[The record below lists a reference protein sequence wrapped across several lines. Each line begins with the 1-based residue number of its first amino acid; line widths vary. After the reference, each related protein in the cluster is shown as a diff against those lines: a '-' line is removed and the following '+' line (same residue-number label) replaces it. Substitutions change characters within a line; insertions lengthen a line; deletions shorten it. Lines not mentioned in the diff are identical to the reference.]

1 MGEGKQVSILDVVGK
16 LQQFQKDLEYVNA
29 LKEKIAGLADRF
41 PMIYNGVTRQIDFF
55 QRKID
60 ELRGLTVAVPDVQ
73 VFEAQAGDGAVAA
86 ARPKS
91 SPQMEARQAP
101 AGEPAVK
108 VASAADGTE
117 TQELP
122 SNASEGRLRA
132 PVSHP
137 RKKVGKRR

>member
-1 MGEGKQVSILDVVGK
+1 MGDGKQVSILDVVGK

-29 LKEKIAGLADRF
+29 LKEKLAGLADRF

-60 ELRGLTVAVPDVQ
+60 ELKGLTVAVPDVQ
-73 VFEAQAGDGAVAA
+73 VFEAT
-86 ARPKS
+86 
-91 SPQMEARQAP
+91 QAP
-101 AGEPAVK
+101 PADP
-108 VASAADGTE
+108 ATPHPAATE

-122 SNASEGRLRA
+122 SRAAEGPQRA
-132 PVSHP
+132 TSAPA